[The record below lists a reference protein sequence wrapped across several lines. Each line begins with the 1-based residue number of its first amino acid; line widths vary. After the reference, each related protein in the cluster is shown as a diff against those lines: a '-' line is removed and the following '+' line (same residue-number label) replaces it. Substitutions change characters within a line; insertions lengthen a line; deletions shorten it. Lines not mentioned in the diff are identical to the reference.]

1 MLLSGL
7 PLNSV
12 LNKYVYLN
20 LIAIHF
26 AGWLLH
32 IPERSVFYGQS
43 WNNWVDNKNW
53 MPRNV
58 QNLKLKSSRT
68 YFSCH

>member
-43 WNNWVDNKNW
+43 WNNWVDNKN
-53 MPRNV
+53 
-58 QNLKLKSSRT
+58 
-68 YFSCH
+68 